1 MFKKSVPQRPMH
13 HFIVLHSIAFPEFD
27 ENDSVINTLVSTKN
41 YVSSVTTPFNKSD
54 KITHIDSSA
63 SRNQPLQRFQSIS

>member
-1 MFKKSVPQRPMH
+1 MFIKSVPQRPMN

-41 YVSSVTTPFNKSD
+41 YVSSDTTPFNKSD
-54 KITHIDSSA
+54 KITLIDSSA
-63 SRNQPLQRFQSIS
+63 PITVLVFTT